1 MREFFQWLQGPVG
14 EGADATNLQEVVIG
28 MTLCLVCTLIVGWV
42 YRFTHRSVSYSQSYV
57 QTLVLVS
64 LVTTLIM
71 IVIGSNIARAFS
83 LVGALSIIR
92 FRNAVKETRD
102 VGYIFF
108 AMAIAMACGTRF
120 WNVAIVATAFIS
132 SVMLLMHFLNFGAT
146 RTDPECLL
154 RLQLPEGMDFDK
166 GVVPTLRNLVKSYSI
181 ILVESTDQG
190 SRTEFMLSVRPRS
203 NVSGARVIEELSKVN
218 GNLKATYNYALHTD
232 DL

>member
-1 MREFFQWLQGPVG
+1 MREFLQLLQGPVG
-14 EGADATNLQEVVIG
+14 EGSVSSLEEVVLG
-28 MTLCLVCTLIVGWV
+28 MTLCLICVLVVGWV

-57 QTLVLVS
+57 QTLVLVA
-64 LVTTLIM
+64 LVTTVIM
-71 IVIGSNIARAFS
+71 IVIGSNIARAFA

-108 AMAIAMACGTRF
+108 VMAIAMACGTRF

-132 SVMLLMHFLNFGAT
+132 SAMLIMHFTNFGAN
-146 RTDPECLL
+146 RVDPECLL
-154 RLQLPEGMDFDK
+154 RLQLPQGLDFDK

-181 ILVESTDQG
+181 ILVESTAQG
-190 SRTEFMLSVRPRS
+190 SRTELMLSVRPRS
-203 NVSGARVIEELSKVN
+203 DVPGSKLIEELSNVDDSI
-218 GNLKATYNYALHTD
+218 KATYNYALHTD